1 MSLREQVAEVANLA
15 GRREVVEETKRV
27 LLTMD
32 QDTRTATVDL
42 MLPAYQALA
51 GHYNEMCAFLRALQ
65 VGASGSA

>member
-1 MSLREQVAEVANLA
+1 MSLREEVTERANLE
-15 GRREVVEETKRV
+15 RQEMVEQAKRM

-32 QDTRTATVDL
+32 EDTRAATVDA
-42 MLPAYQALA
+42 MLPAYKALA